1 MTKRTYI
8 GVLTV
13 ALAVVLAA
21 GGLLASNMGF
31 KLNYTLN
38 ATQVGVSA
46 SGTNSLALPDNRQ
59 AGVNLAS
66 NLMNDIGLV
75 NTANVQKFLEATDGL
90 QVYTGRKGSGPD
102 FALATGEGYFVKMNT
117 SVNYIVVG
125 SHDPSFTHS
134 LNAAGAGSA
143 SGTNLYSYP
152 YHSTAATAS
161 SLMTDIGLANVT
173 NVQRFLKATDGL
185 QVYTGR
191 KGSGPD
197 FALAPGEAYFIKMN
211 TTVNYIPSHY

>member
-31 KLNYTLN
+31 KLNYPLTAAGAGSL
-38 ATQVGVSA
+38 
-46 SGTNSLALPDNRQ
+46 SGTNTLALPDNRQ
-59 AGVNLAS
+59 AGVNAAS
-66 NLMNDIGLV
+66 TLMNDVSLL

-102 FALATGEGYFVKMNT
+102 FALGTGEGYLLKMNT
-117 SVNYIVVG
+117 TVNYIVVG
-125 SHDPSFTHS
+125 SHDPAFANA
-134 LNAAGAGSA
+134 LNAAGAGSS
-143 SGTNLYSYP
+143 SGTNLFSYP
-152 YHSTAATAS
+152 YHSTATTAS
-161 SLMTDIGLANVT
+161 ALQTDIGLANT
-173 NVQRFLKATDGL
+173 ANVQKFLRATDGL

-191 KGSGPD
+191 KGSGAD
-197 FALAPGEAYFIKMN
+197 FALVPGEAYFIKMN